1 MLKITT
7 EQQILETALAYV
19 HSCKMCFDWQSTEK
33 WVRMFANKRY
43 DTLYQ
48 VQKDDLENVMPRK
61 FRKLFEDRF
70 TQGMMK
76 EIEDKQRIHIAKE
89 KAEKSKKK
97 QFIERGKDKWN

>member
-7 EQQILETALAYV
+7 EQQILETALVYV

-97 QFIERGKDKWN
+97 AIHRKGKR

>member
-1 MLKITT
+1 MYLPET
-7 EQQILETALAYV
+7 ESDIKREALDCAK
-19 HSCKMCFDWQSTEK
+19 SCEMCFDWQSTEK

-48 VQKDDLENVMPRK
+48 IQKDDLENVMPRK

-76 EIEDKQRIHIAKE
+76 EIEAKQRIHMEKE

-97 QFIERGKDKWN
+97 AIHRKGKR

>member
-19 HSCKMCFDWQSTEK
+19 HSFKMCFDWQSTEK

-76 EIEDKQRIHIAKE
+76 EIEDKQRIHMAKE

-97 QFIERGKDKWN
+97 AIHRKGKR

>member
-1 MLKITT
+1 
-7 EQQILETALAYV
+7 
-19 HSCKMCFDWQSTEK
+19 
-33 WVRMFANKRY
+33 
-43 DTLYQ
+43 
-48 VQKDDLENVMPRK
+48 MPRK

-97 QFIERGKDKWN
+97 AIHRKGKR

>member
-7 EQQILETALAYV
+7 EQQILETACAYV

-76 EIEDKQRIHIAKE
+76 EIADKQRIHIAKE

-97 QFIERGKDKWN
+97 AIHRKGKR

>member
-7 EQQILETALAYV
+7 EQQILGVAGMYV
-19 HSCKMCFDWQSTEK
+19 HSCRMCFDWQSTEK

-48 VQKDDLENVMPRK
+48 IQKDDLENVMPRK

-76 EIEDKQRIHIAKE
+76 EIEAKQRIHIAKE
-89 KAEKSKKK
+89 KAEQSKKK
-97 QFIERGKDKWN
+97 AIRRKGKR

>member
-1 MLKITT
+1 
-7 EQQILETALAYV
+7 
-19 HSCKMCFDWQSTEK
+19 
-33 WVRMFANKRY
+33 MFANKRY

-76 EIEDKQRIHIAKE
+76 EIEAKQRIHIAKE

>member
-1 MLKITT
+1 
-7 EQQILETALAYV
+7 
-19 HSCKMCFDWQSTEK
+19 
-33 WVRMFANKRY
+33 MFANKIY
-43 DTLYQ
+43 YILYQ
-48 VQKDDLENVMPRK
+48 VKKDDLENVMPRK

-97 QFIERGKDKWN
+97 AIHRKGKR